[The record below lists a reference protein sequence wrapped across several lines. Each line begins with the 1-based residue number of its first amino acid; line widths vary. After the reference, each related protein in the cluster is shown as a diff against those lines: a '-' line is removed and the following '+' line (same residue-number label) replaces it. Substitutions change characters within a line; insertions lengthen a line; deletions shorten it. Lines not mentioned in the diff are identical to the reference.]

1 VHRLPGKGGV
11 RNGLTLAPAK
21 IFRKLGRMAELV
33 FFPSF
38 CKICSCL
45 LENPRERILCGDCL
59 DRIAPHRSS
68 LCPLCGRFF
77 DGAGGDH
84 LCGVCTGTAP
94 PFSRHRSAG
103 RYRGVLKDAILLL
116 KYRKNRPLG
125 LELGQLAYETL
136 RKDEDLWTGVDLI
149 IPVPLHRRRRWE
161 RGFNQA
167 EVVAREIGKRAGI
180 ALARNVLRK
189 IRNAPPQTT
198 LEREARA
205 DNVREAF
212 AVVRKET
219 LRGKV
224 ILLVDDVYTTGST
237 LGECARIL
245 LREGAAEVRAITIA
259 QA

>member
-1 VHRLPGKGGV
+1 
-11 RNGLTLAPAK
+11 
-21 IFRKLGRMAELV
+21 
-33 FFPSF
+33 
-38 CKICSCL
+38 
-45 LENPRERILCGDCL
+45 
-59 DRIAPHRSS
+59 
-68 LCPLCGRFF
+68 
-77 DGAGGDH
+77 
-84 LCGVCTGTAP
+84 LCGVCAETAP

-125 LELGQLAYETL
+125 SELGRLAYETL

-161 RGFNQA
+161 RGFNQS
-167 EVVAREIGKRAGI
+167 EVIAREIGKRAGI
-180 ALARNVLRK
+180 PLARNVLRK

-205 DNVREAF
+205 DNVREAY

-224 ILLVDDVYTTGST
+224 VLLVDDVFTTGAT
-237 LGECARIL
+237 IGECVRIL
-245 LREGAAEVRAITIA
+245 LQAGADEVRAITVA